1 MSYSNASPVFL
12 LNTSS
17 ASAGYSVLVASLLVV
32 LFAAAGAGGGQAIL
46 FFVKAPA
53 NIGPPVNETFY
64 ARKVWKTDEL
74 PPHFVASDD
83 LAAMQKYMLYFL
95 WDVYPRLEQVKE
107 AGNLALQ
114 WPPPRGTRYRLAA
127 YPFVHT
133 GNDIV
138 PVAVAKSILK
148 MVNKYEDQ
156 ATPPAWYISV
166 YDAEDWT
173 RKNIFLPGQTD
184 NTHMSC
190 RCSSI
195 FRPFKWIEVTRTCYP
210 VSDNSYPL
218 CDDGGQWY
226 YHAPGSGVWYN
237 LGRCLVRYNKFDA
250 GVYCMALMGVVY
262 AAYSQ
267 TQKDQTSFVSGVLPK
282 DFPMTLLTLTEDLAK
297 TYAAVYANLVKV
309 PGVSLAEYKN
319 FTKWQDFWS
328 LAKAHFTK
336 RVESFQ
342 GETSFVS
349 ALMKLIKD
357 AKSTSAKDLNLD
369 GFLPFQAFHVKE
381 GRPRL
386 GFLALF
392 SVIGGVLGL
401 LLAVLFLFVKGSLVV
416 PLVLLAAVGAGL
428 WFGWKAGL
436 EAFVRTQ
443 GVYMLSEGLKLYN
456 VTAADIVDICV
467 EPVENGASAS
477 EKQQFFSGL
486 PSSWIA
492 DMSIEIFASM
502 LGFDTVVMHSQ
513 PNKGGSYL
521 VEIVDVT
528 KIKMDFGSS
537 PAGGDPRWWAG
548 GTCGEEPTTPSATT
562 TDFSCQNCPYKDAQA
577 KKIRGGLCLQDT
589 TTSTSPTLNNYYTL
603 QWKNHSGIAA
613 EDAPLMS
620 DPSSPSVEDLNN
632 WLNKYAATKCDC
644 REVKDAM
651 CLGCMGFVSDHV
663 CNWSTPSS
671 SLSPA

>member
-1 MSYSNASPVFL
+1 MSYSTASPVFL
-12 LNTSS
+12 LNASN
-17 ASAGYSVLVASLLVV
+17 ASAGYSVLIASLLVV
-32 LFAAAGAGGGQAIL
+32 LFAVAGAGGGQAIL
-46 FFVKAPA
+46 FFVKPPA
-53 NIGPPVNETFY
+53 NIGPPVDETFY
-64 ARKVWKTDEL
+64 AQKVWTTPEL

-173 RKNIFLPGQTD
+173 RKNIFLPSLAD

-195 FRPFKWIEVTRTCYP
+195 FQPFKWIEVTRTCYP
-210 VSDNSYPL
+210 VTDNSYPL

-250 GVYCMALMGVVY
+250 AVYCMALMGVVY
-262 AAYSQ
+262 AAF
-267 TQKDQTSFVSGVLPK
+267 TQKQDDQTSFVTKVLPK
-282 DFPMTLLTLTEDLAK
+282 EFPMTLLTLKKDLADS
-297 TYAAVYANLVKV
+297 YATVYANLVKV
-309 PGVSLAEYKN
+309 PNVSLTEYQN
-319 FTKWQDFWS
+319 FQNWNDFWN

-336 RVESFQ
+336 RVESYQ
-342 GETSFVS
+342 GETSFVR

-357 AKSTSAKDLNLD
+357 AKSTNAKDLNLD
-369 GFLPFQAFHVKE
+369 GFLPFQAFHVTE
-381 GRPRL
+381 GRPHL

-401 LLAVLFLFVKGSLVV
+401 LVAVLFLFVKGNLVV

-428 WFGWKAGL
+428 WFGWREGL
-436 EAFVRTQ
+436 EAFVRAQ
-443 GVYMLSEGLKLYN
+443 GVYMLSEGLNLYN
-456 VTAADIVDICV
+456 VTAADVVDICV

-537 PAGGDPRWWAG
+537 PAEGDPKWWAG
-548 GTCGEEPTTPSATT
+548 GTCGEEPTSLGA
-562 TDFSCQNCPYKDAQA
+562 FSCQDCPYKGAHGE
-577 KKIRGGLCLQDT
+577 IRGGLCLNET
-589 TTSTSPTLNNYYTL
+589 TKATQAIDNYYTL
-603 QWKNHSGIAA
+603 QWKNTDGLVAA
-613 EDAPLMS
+613 DTQSPVTH
-620 DPSSPSVEDLNN
+620 PSSADMNT
-632 WLNKYAATKCDC
+632 WLTQFAATKCEC
-644 REVKDAM
+644 REVQDAM
-651 CLGCMGFVSDHV
+651 CLGCMGFISDHV
-663 CNWSTPSS
+663 CNWSVPSS

>member
-12 LNTSS
+12 LNTSG

-46 FFVKAPA
+46 FFVKPPA
-53 NIGPPVNETFY
+53 NIGPPVDETFY
-64 ARKVWKTDEL
+64 AQKVWRTADL

-173 RKNIFLPGQTD
+173 RKNIFLPSPSQATS
-184 NTHMSC
+184 TRMSC

-195 FRPFKWIEVTRTCYP
+195 FQPWKWIEVTRTCYP
-210 VSDNSYPL
+210 VADNSYPL

-237 LGRCLVRYNKFDA
+237 LGNCLVRYNKFDA

-262 AAYSQ
+262 AAFTKNPANPAGQSG
-267 TQKDQTSFVSGVLPK
+267 FVSSVMGKTDCPT
-282 DFPMTLLTLTEDLAK
+282 TLLTLTDDLAK
-297 TYAAVYANLVKV
+297 SYATVYANLVKV
-309 PGVSLAEYKN
+309 PGVSLTDYQNLK
-319 FTKWQDFWS
+319 KWEDFWN

-336 RVESFQ
+336 RVESYE
-342 GETSFVS
+342 GETSFVR

-357 AKSTSAKDLNLD
+357 AKSTSSKDLNLD

-386 GFLALF
+386 GFLSLCA
-392 SVIGGVLGL
+392 VIGGVLGL
-401 LLAVLFLFVKGSLVV
+401 LVAVLFLFVKGNLVV

-428 WFGWKAGL
+428 WFGWSEGL
-436 EAFVRTQ
+436 EAFVSTQ
-443 GVYMLSEGLKLYN
+443 GVYMLSKGLKMYN
-456 VTAADIVDICV
+456 ITAADVVDICV
-467 EPVENGASAS
+467 EPVENGASTS

-528 KIKMDFGSS
+528 KIKLDFGSS
-537 PAGGDPRWWAG
+537 PAGGDPKWWAG
-548 GTCGEEPTTPSATT
+548 GTCGEEPTALGGFACK
-562 TDFSCQNCPYKDAQA
+562 DCPYLGAQQA
-577 KKIRGGLCLQDT
+577 NIRGGLCLKET
-589 TTSTSPTLNNYYTL
+589 TNLQVNNYYTL
-603 QWKNHSGIAA
+603 QWQNKGVVAA
-613 EDAPLMS
+613 ETPPPPKPTSDAI
-620 DPSSPSVEDLNN
+620 NN
-632 WLNKYAATKCDC
+632 WLKQFAAAQCDC

-651 CLGCMGFVSDHV
+651 CLGCMGFISDHV
-663 CNWSTPSS
+663 CNWSAPSS